1 MKEYYYLQVDVSRDA
16 FEVVVP
22 EKDGYVEHHHIIT
35 PNGLYRVTSNE
46 YYDLYTSTE
55 NNVGDKLYLIWIVY
69 SYEDELGIE
78 IGLVEYVAV
87 YKNVA
92 DAILVVNEFNKKYTN
107 NEKYIDIM
115 LTSGYNERINTGFL
129 VYSFSNFIDIRFKEL
144 SVH

>member
-92 DAILVVNEFNKKYTN
+92 DAILVVNEFKKKFTN

-129 VYSFSNFIDIRFKEL
+129 VNSFSNFIDIRFKEL